1 MVPYNL
7 DRNRSESENFIY
19 VRENRLATIIRKNI
33 NSFSTRFETCFDWG
47 SKSGSWQSGF
57 YGICSFS
64 SLTKKIQP
72 VSKTWINRNTLIKC

>member
-47 SKSGSWQSGF
+47 SKFGSWQSGF
-57 YGICSFS
+57 YGICSF
-64 SLTKKIQP
+64 
-72 VSKTWINRNTLIKC
+72 